1 MGAAERM
8 EAAEGMKAT
17 DGMETVGAVER
28 EWEREQDFT
37 QKKERLLALMAE
49 YAAQDTMV
57 AFSGGADSSLLLKLA
72 CDAAAETGKK
82 VYGVTVQSKL
92 HPVGEAG
99 EARRTAQEMGAIH
112 LILTVDELEEA
123 GITDNPTD
131 RCYLCK
137 KYLFRK
143 MLERAGELG
152 IPVVLEGTNED
163 DLHVYR
169 PGIKALKEL
178 GIVSPLAKVHMTK
191 EEVRTPA
198 AAYGLA
204 AASKPAAPCLATRFP
219 YGTPLTYGKMRRVE
233 QGENYLKGL
242 GLRNVRLRVHG
253 TVARIEVDTEEFP
266 VLMCRRAEVAA
277 YLKGLGYG
285 YVTLD
290 LEGFRS
296 GSMDDVKGDAEST
309 NGGT

>member
-1 MGAAERM
+1 M
-8 EAAEGMKAT
+8 EGTEGM
-17 DGMETVGAVER
+17 ER
-28 EWEREQDFT
+28 SRERDIT

-49 YAAQDTMV
+49 YALQDTMV
-57 AFSGGADSSLLLKLA
+57 AFSGGVDSSLLLKLA
-72 CDAAAETGKK
+72 CEAAAETGKK
-82 VYGVTVQSKL
+82 VYGVTVQTRL
-92 HPVGEAG
+92 HPLGEAD
-99 EARRTAQEMGAIH
+99 EARRAAREMGAIH

-123 GITDNPTD
+123 GIMDNPPD

-137 KYLFRK
+137 KYLFQK

-152 IPVVLEGTNED
+152 IPFILEGTNED

-178 GIVSPLAKVHMTK
+178 GIASPLANVQMTK
-191 EEVRTPA
+191 EEVRTLA
-198 AAYGLA
+198 AAYGLQ

-219 YGTPLTYGKMRRVE
+219 YGTSLTYGKMRQVE

-242 GLRNVRLRVHG
+242 GLRNVRLRVHDM
-253 TVARIEVDTEEFP
+253 VARIEVDAEEFP
-266 VLMCRRAEVAA
+266 VLMSRRVEAAA

-296 GSMDDVKGDAEST
+296 GSMDHTGAAENINLGDDLE
-309 NGGT
+309 NIQY